1 MHDDDAMNELLRET
15 LAGEVPQ
22 LSPAFDAHVMQRLRP
37 RRLAATDRVVMA
49 AYSLAA
55 VGTAAWLMQDLPI
68 VWIVAALVIAA
79 PIAAG
84 VSAYGRR
91 LALGG

>member
-15 LAGEVPQ
+15 LRGDVPE
-22 LSPAFDAHVMQRLRP
+22 LSPAFDGRVMQRLRP
-37 RRLAATDRVVMA
+37 RRLAPTDRIVMA
-49 AYSLAA
+49 AYSVTAVAA
-55 VGTAAWLMQDLPI
+55 AAWLMQDLPI
-68 VWIVAALVIAA
+68 EWIAGAVVIAA

-91 LALGG
+91 LAFGA

>member
-1 MHDDDAMNELLRET
+1 MHDDDAMNDLLRET
-15 LAGEVPQ
+15 LAGDVPE
-22 LSPAFDAHVMQRLRP
+22 LSPAFDVRVMHRLRP

-91 LALGG
+91 LAFGG